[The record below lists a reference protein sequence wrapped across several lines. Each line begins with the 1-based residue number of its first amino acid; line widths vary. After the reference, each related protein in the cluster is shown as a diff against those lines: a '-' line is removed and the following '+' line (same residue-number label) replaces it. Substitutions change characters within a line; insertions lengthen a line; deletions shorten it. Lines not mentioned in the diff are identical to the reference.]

1 MNIVYG
7 KCERISAPRAT
18 VRIPGFSGDA
28 VFECLL
34 MQPCVS
40 GPSAWVPPAAG
51 DVVVIALDEE
61 RLENSVVLGSVYPD
75 AKNPPK
81 GGQDQAAF
89 EFSEVY
95 LGNPTPD
102 TKLSRDDKVQAELKS
117 IKSELDAIKSAFS
130 AHTHSLPPMQAG
142 TYNVAVLPTGEG
154 PGNTGASPTYAQG
167 YVVGDTASECVW
179 GR

>member
-7 KCERISAPRAT
+7 KCERISAPRVT

-40 GPSAWVPPAAG
+40 GPSAWVPSAVG

-81 GGQDQAAF
+81 AGQNQAAF

-102 TKLSRDDKVQAELKS
+102 VKLPRDDKIQAELNA
-117 IKSELDAIKSAFS
+117 IKSELDAIKAAFS
-130 AHTHSLPPMQAG
+130 GHVHALPPMQAG
-142 TYNVAVLPTGEG
+142 TAPVVVMPTGEG
-154 PGNTGASPTYAQG
+154 PGSTGASPLYAQG
-167 YVVGDTASECVW
+167 YAVGSTESECVW

>member
-40 GPSAWVPPAAG
+40 GPLAWVPPAVG

-89 EFSEVY
+89 GFSEVY

-130 AHTHSLPPMQAG
+130 SHTHSLPPMQAG
-142 TYNVAVLPTGEG
+142 TYNVVVLPTGEG

-167 YVVGDTASECVW
+167 YAVGDTASECVW

>member
-7 KCERISAPRAT
+7 KCERISAPRVT

-40 GPSAWVPPAAG
+40 GPSAWVPSAVG

-81 GGQDQAAF
+81 AGQNQAAF

-102 TKLSRDDKVQAELKS
+102 TKLPRDDKIQAELNA

-130 AHTHSLPPMQAG
+130 EHTHSLPPMQAG
-142 TYNVAVLPTGEG
+142 TYSVAVLPTGEG
-154 PGNTGASPTYAQG
+154 PGNTGASPAYAQG
-167 YVVGDTASECVW
+167 YAVGDTASECVW

>member
-40 GPSAWVPPAAG
+40 GPSAWVPPAVG

-75 AKNPPK
+75 VKSPPK
-81 GGQDQAAF
+81 AGQNQTAF

-102 TKLSRDDKVQAELKS
+102 TKLPRDDKIQAELKS

-142 TYNVAVLPTGEG
+142 TFSVVVLPTGEG
-154 PGNTGASPTYAQG
+154 PGITGASPTYAQG
-167 YVVGDTASECVW
+167 YAVGDTASECVW

>member
-18 VRIPGFSGDA
+18 VRIPGFAGDA

-40 GPSAWVPPAAG
+40 GPAAWVPPAVG
-51 DVVVIALDEE
+51 DVVVVALDEE

-75 AKNPPK
+75 AKVPPK
-81 GGQDQAAF
+81 AGQNQAAF

-102 TKLSRDDKVQAELKS
+102 TKLPRDDKIQAELKA
-117 IKSELDAIKSAFS
+117 IKAELDAIKSAFS
-130 AHTHSLPPMQAG
+130 AHSHSLPPMQAG
-142 TYNVAVLPTGEG
+142 TFSVVVLPTGEG
-154 PGNTGASPTYAQG
+154 PGITGASPTYAQE
-167 YVVGDTASECVW
+167 YVVGATASECVW

>member
-40 GPSAWVPPAAG
+40 GPSAWFPPAVG
-51 DVVVIALDEE
+51 DVVVIALNEE

-81 GGQDQAAF
+81 AGQNQAAF
-89 EFSEVY
+89 EFSEMY

-102 TKLSRDDKVQAELKS
+102 TKLPRDDKIQAELKS
-117 IKSELDAIKSAFS
+117 IKSELDAIKAAFS
-130 AHTHSLPPMQAG
+130 GHVHALPPMQAG
-142 TYNVAVLPTGEG
+142 TAPVVVMPTGEG
-154 PGNTGASPTYAQG
+154 PGSTGASPLYAQG
-167 YVVGDTASECVW
+167 YAVGSTESECVW

>member
-40 GPSAWVPPAAG
+40 GPSAWVPPAVG
-51 DVVVIALDEE
+51 DVVVIALDDE

-75 AKNPPK
+75 AKSPPK
-81 GGQDQAAF
+81 AGQNQAAF

-95 LGNPTPD
+95 LGNPMPD
-102 TKLSRDDKVQAELKS
+102 AKLPRDDKIQAELNA
-117 IKSELDAIKSAFS
+117 IKSELDAIKAAFS
-130 AHTHSLPPMQAG
+130 GHVHALPPMQAG
-142 TYNVAVLPTGEG
+142 TAPVVVMPTGEG
-154 PGNTGASPTYAQG
+154 PGSTGASPLYAQG
-167 YVVGDTASECVW
+167 YAVGSTESECVW